1 MKKILIVILLIIG
14 SINVAQATNWKKIE
28 DNIYYDTD
36 TIEYTDGGVR
46 FWLKNNISNG
56 SVKELIYLNLAEKKI
71 TTEQSYT
78 YNKSDALVSSS
89 KSSVSE
95 RIIPDTISEL
105 VYHYFSKNINASN
118 NNFFENGKTNISDVD
133 FAPYMR
139 ELQRRIK
146 LNWNPPK
153 ANSTQKTVVSMKIA
167 KDGRLI
173 SSKIKQSSGSPSTD
187 RAALTAIELTAPF
200 RPLPSNYN
208 GQSVDIDFT
217 FNNVIG
223 GSNR

>member
-14 SINVAQATNWKKIE
+14 SINIAQATNWKKIE

-36 TIEYTDGGVR
+36 TIEYTSDGVR

-56 SVKELIYLNLAEKKI
+56 SIKELIYLNLNERKI
-71 TTEQSYT
+71 TTEQTYV

-89 KSSVSE
+89 KISSTE
-95 RIIPDTISEL
+95 RVIPDTVSEL

-133 FAPYMR
+133 FAPYMK

-153 ANSTQKTVVSMKIA
+153 ANSAQKTIVSMKIA
-167 KDGRLI
+167 KNGMLLAN
-173 SSKIKQSSGSPSTD
+173 KIKQSSGSPSMD
-187 RAALTAIELTAPF
+187 NAALIAIELTAPF
-200 RPLPSNYN
+200 RPLPSDYN
-208 GQSVDIDFT
+208 GQFVDIDFT
-217 FNNVIG
+217 FDYSTIHA
-223 GSNR
+223 SY

>member
-105 VYHYFSKNINASN
+105 VYHYFSKNN
-118 NNFFENGKTNISDVD
+118 NTSSNFFGSERTNISNVD
-133 FAPYMR
+133 LAPYMK

-187 RAALTAIELTAPF
+187 RAALTAIELTTPF

-217 FNNVIG
+217 FDYNVIG

>member
-105 VYHYFSKNINASN
+105 VYHYFSKNN
-118 NNFFENGKTNISDVD
+118 NTSSNFFGSKRTNISNVD
-133 FAPYMR
+133 FAPYMK

>member
-105 VYHYFSKNINASN
+105 VYHYFSKNN
-118 NNFFENGKTNISDVD
+118 NTSSNFFGSERTNISNVD
-133 FAPYMR
+133 FAPYMK